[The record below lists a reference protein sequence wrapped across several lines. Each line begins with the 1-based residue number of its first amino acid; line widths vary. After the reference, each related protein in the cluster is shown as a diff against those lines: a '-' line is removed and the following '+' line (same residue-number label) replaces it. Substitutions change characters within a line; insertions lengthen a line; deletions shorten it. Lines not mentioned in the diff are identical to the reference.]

1 MDGGRGG
8 PRAGGGGLAIRAVK
22 VEAGVT
28 VGAAQGW
35 ARGGVGRTA
44 ATAITQA
51 AHLGGGT
58 ERFGLPSASTRMVWG
73 PSLEQS
79 TSVSPGRAAA
89 MAA

>member
-8 PRAGGGGLAIRAVK
+8 ARAGGGGAAIRAVK
-22 VEAGVT
+22 VASGVT
-28 VGAAQGW
+28 VGGAQGW
-35 ARGGVGRTA
+35 TSGGVGRTA

-58 ERFGLPSASTRMVWG
+58 ERSGLPSASSLMVWG

-79 TSVSPGRAAA
+79 TSVCPGRAAA